1 MFIFLFTN
9 KLKILLRNKSL
20 IFWTFIFPFVLGTFF
35 YLALSNIGESF
46 NLESIKVA
54 VVNNSYY
61 QEDKNLNSVIESISA
76 GEDKIFTTEYT
87 STEKDAQNLLNSGK
101 IKGYITV
108 NEEGEAS
115 VIVAENGIEE
125 TIIKYVL
132 DEYYQ
137 LNSTINNSINY
148 YDKTTIYNDTLQT
161 LSENKDYIINST
173 TEKID
178 FSINYFFTLIAMTC
192 MYGSLIGLEIVK
204 DSEANLSKKGA
215 RISISPVNKIKN
227 ILAGLLAAFVIEFI
241 IIILLLLYLIYIFKI
256 DLANHIDKLLLLIII
271 SSVTGILLGM
281 FVGSSNK
288 KSEEFKIGLLISV
301 IMLLSFM
308 SGMMG
313 TIDIKLFFDEKLP
326 IISKIN
332 PVNII
337 TDGLYYLFAYNS
349 YNAYY
354 NCLMRLGVISLILF
368 IFTFIFVRR
377 KKYDSI

>member
-1 MFIFLFTN
+1 MFRFLFIN
-9 KLKILLRNKSL
+9 KFKILLRNKSL

-35 YLALSNIGESF
+35 YLALSNVGESF
-46 NLESIKVA
+46 KFENINVA
-54 VVNNSYY
+54 VVNNTYY
-61 QEDKNLNSVIESISA
+61 QEDKNLNNVIDSIST
-76 GEDKIFTTEYT
+76 GEDKIFITEYT
-87 STEKDAQNLLNSGK
+87 SSEKEAQNLLNEGK
-101 IKGYITV
+101 VKGYIII
-108 NEEGEAS
+108 NEYREAS
-115 VIVAENGIEE
+115 VIVRENGIEE
-125 TIIKYVL
+125 TIIKYVI

-137 LNSTINNSINY
+137 LNSTLNNSINY
-148 YDKTTIYNDTLQT
+148 DKTAIYNGILQT
-161 LSENKDYIINST
+161 LSEDKNYVINNT

-192 MYGSLIGLEIVK
+192 MYGSLIGLEIIK

-215 RISISPVNKIKN
+215 RISISPVSKLKN
-227 ILAGLLAAFVIEFI
+227 ILAGLLAAFVIEFV

-256 DLANHIDKLLLLIII
+256 DLANHVSKLLLLIII
-271 SSVTGILLGM
+271 SSITGILLGM

-288 KSEEFKIGLLISV
+288 KGEDFKVGLLISV
-301 IMLLSFM
+301 IMLFSFM

-313 TIDIKLFFDEKLP
+313 SIDIKVFFDEKLP

-354 NCLMRLGVISLILF
+354 NCLIRLGIISLILF
-368 IFTFIFVRR
+368 ILTFIFVRR